1 MRWLKTN
8 DVVPDERSEI
18 RDPYAVSLM
27 RWLALVAFRLYSRQ
41 AMSIIRLMDDTAY
54 GSRAL
59 AALAPGRRIN

>member
-27 RWLALVAFRLYSRQ
+27 RWLALVAFKLYSR
-41 AMSIIRLMDDTAY
+41 
-54 GSRAL
+54 
-59 AALAPGRRIN
+59 